1 MKNALVD
8 QRPIRFAV
16 NGRSVHVR
24 VRSSDRAKTMRITVG
39 PRRPLEVVV
48 PTGTTEERIQ
58 RFLHQKRRWI
68 DDKVASSEAIANR
81 PSVLGLD
88 KTGVVWIGGRPL
100 EVQRRIGG
108 RPIAR
113 AAEPSMLTVSGPATR
128 HADAIE
134 RWYRRQARCHIARSV
149 QHESAR
155 LALKYAAIGIRDPRT
170 RWGSCSR
177 SGHLSFSWRLVL
189 TPPEILRYV
198 VVHELCHLVEPN
210 HSKAFWRTLEA
221 AQPGWQASAR
231 WLRRHGH
238 ELHVYD
244 PQVALLPG
252 DGAE

>member
-16 NGRSVHVR
+16 NGRSVDVR

-48 PTGTTEERIQ
+48 PTGTTDERIQ

-100 EVQRRIGG
+100 DVQRRIGG

-134 RWYRRQARCHIARSV
+134 RWYRRQARRHIARSV

-155 LALKYAAIGIRDPRT
+155 LALKYPRSNPVAVT
-170 RWGSCSR
+170 TAKWSARAGCRGTSR
-177 SGHLSFSWRLVL
+177 SL
-189 TPPEILRYV
+189 
-198 VVHELCHLVEPN
+198 EPLPI
-210 HSKAFWRTLEA
+210 TLMVWPGKSIS
-221 AQPGWQASAR
+221 AQ
-231 WLRRHGH
+231 
-238 ELHVYD
+238 VN
-244 PQVALLPG
+244 
-252 DGAE
+252 